1 MTTIHNNNELA
12 VAFHEK
18 VDSIIIPDDAVG
30 NHLLIAGRVQN
41 GQFPRVVLDRLTAGG
56 CCKVSVGEGVV
67 IPMTPA
73 MAKETVEMLDLLD
86 EQHIELDIEEV
97 RPKKINLYYG
107 V

>member
-1 MTTIHNNNELA
+1 
-12 VAFHEK
+12 
-18 VDSIIIPDDAVG
+18 
-30 NHLLIAGRVQN
+30 
-41 GQFPRVVLDRLTAGG
+41 
-56 CCKVSVGEGVV
+56 
-67 IPMTPA
+67 